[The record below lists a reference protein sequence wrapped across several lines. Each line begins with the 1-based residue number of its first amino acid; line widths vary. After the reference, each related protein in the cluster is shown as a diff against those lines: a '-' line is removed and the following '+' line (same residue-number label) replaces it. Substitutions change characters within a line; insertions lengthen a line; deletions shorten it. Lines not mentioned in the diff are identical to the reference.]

1 MEITSESKLHAQP
14 TAVVTGGA
22 SGLGASFVRTL
33 SQRGFT
39 VVVADIAD
47 EPAQLLAT
55 EVGGLAI
62 HCDVT
67 NAEDVETA
75 AATTVATYGR
85 LDVMINNAGI
95 APLPNEERFNTAI
108 ANQML
113 RMEGRLGD
121 MTPLNVLA
129 DMDPQEWDTMLR
141 VHLYGTFYGCRAAAR
156 YMTPRRTGSIINIS
170 SVLGLHP
177 SAMAPHYSTAK
188 AGIIALTKSSA
199 AELAPF
205 GIRVNAVCPGY
216 IDTPLLAPM
225 TDLMKTVIVSQ
236 IGMGRLGDAQEIA
249 EMVAYLASPAS
260 SYSTGEIMSVS
271 GGYGS

>member
-1 MEITSESKLHAQP
+1 MHNQP

-33 SQRGFT
+33 SERGFT
-39 VVVADIAD
+39 VVIADIAD
-47 EPAQLLAT
+47 DAARQLAA
-55 EVGGLAI
+55 EVDGLAV

-67 NAEDVETA
+67 NADDVEAATA
-75 AATTVATYGR
+75 ASIDTFGR

-95 APLPNEERFNTAI
+95 APLPNEDRFNQAI
-108 ANQML
+108 GNQML
-113 RMEGRLGD
+113 RVEGRFD
-121 MTPLNVLA
+121 EMTPLNVLA
-129 DMDPQEWDTMLR
+129 DLDPKEWDTMLR

-156 YMTPRRTGSIINIS
+156 HMTPRRSGSIINIS

-225 TDLMKTVIVSQ
+225 TDLMKAVIVSQ
-236 IGMGRLGDAQEIA
+236 IGMGRLGDAKEIA
-249 EMVAYLASPAS
+249 EMVAYLASPLS
-260 SYSTGEIMSVS
+260 SYSSGEIISVS